1 MKYETYDSLLLA
13 ASGSICYISDPD
25 THELLYMSKAAM
37 DMCGL
42 TSHDQYKG
50 KKCHQILQGS
60 DVLCSFCADLTL
72 PKDEPRRW
80 EHFNERFC
88 RWFDISMTP
97 LTLDGR
103 ACMVTDIRDIT
114 ARRDFQADFS
124 GHVSTEDALF
134 RFLHVLATEKDL
146 HQAID
151 LFLSYIGQY
160 YAADCAY
167 IFEAN
172 HETNAFHSTFKW
184 YQDDLTQSKDKL
196 ECIPKPLVEN
206 WLKTFDVSSQIFH
219 IAPDTLPGHG
229 HTLLVMPLTRDNDL
243 VGFIGVRNP
252 TQNSYYPGL
261 LRSVS
266 EFILAE
272 LEKRRLL
279 EELERLSYI
288 DILTETSN
296 RNSYMKTISEYLLN
310 PPDSLGVISLSI
322 NGLKSIN
329 ERYGQKY
336 GDDLIIRTAERTRE
350 HTNGQVYRTGG
361 DEFIVFC
368 PNCDRDSFTE
378 MASQLTAAFRS
389 EVEYSV
395 SIGYDWDCGETELN
409 DQLHRA
415 QVWMRA
421 RKQHFYQTEFNK
433 GRSTGSS
440 ADDLLKDIADNR
452 FEVWFQPQVDLRTGV
467 IAGAEALVRKRGET
481 GGLIPPN
488 QFIPYYEARNVLPHL
503 DMHVLD
509 TTLAA
514 IRKVRDQGQ
523 DISVSVNFSRS
534 TLMIP
539 NFAEQFH
546 EMCRR
551 HGVPPSC
558 ITVEVTETISALGH
572 DTLHELL
579 DYIRSTGLRLS
590 LDDFGSKYSNLA
602 ILTDIEFDE
611 IKFDK
616 SLVDDICTNPRGQ
629 IMLRDLIRMCHALQQ
644 NTHIVAEGIEQ
655 PEQADLLK
663 DYLCDSVQGFHFYRP
678 MPFDD
683 FFSLITRNSSQTQP
697 EGGR

>member
-1 MKYETYDSLLLA
+1 MKYETYDSLLMA
-13 ASGSICYISDPD
+13 ASGAICYISDPD

-42 TSHDQYKG
+42 TSHDQYEG
-50 KKCHQILQGS
+50 KKCHQVLQGS
-60 DVLCSFCADLTL
+60 DTLCSFCANHALS
-72 PKDEPRRW
+72 KVEPRRW
-80 EHFNERFC
+80 EHFNDRLN

-97 LTLDGR
+97 ITLDGKV
-103 ACMVTDIRDIT
+103 CMAADIRDIT
-114 ARRDFQADFS
+114 VRRDFHASFPEN
-124 GHVSTEDALF
+124 VSAEDVLF
-134 RFLHVLATEKDL
+134 RCLHVLATEKDL
-146 HQAID
+146 HRAID

-160 YAADCAY
+160 YAADRAY
-167 IFEAN
+167 IYEAN
-172 HETNAFHSTFKW
+172 AETCAFHRTFGW
-184 YQDDLTQSKDKL
+184 YQDETPQINDAPEGIPQSMIETWLTPPTQ
-196 ECIPKPLVEN
+196 
-206 WLKTFDVSSQIFH
+206 TFRFTPDMVSDH
-219 IAPDTLPGHG
+219 N
-229 HTLLVMPLTRDNDL
+229 TLLVMPLTRDGDL

-261 LRSVS
+261 LRSVA

-279 EELERLSYI
+279 EELEHLSYT

-296 RNSYMKTISEYLLN
+296 RNSYMKTIAEYLVN
-310 PPDSLGVISLSI
+310 PPSSLGVIALSI
-322 NGLKSIN
+322 NGLKGIN

-336 GDDLIIRTAERTRE
+336 GDDLIIRTADRIRE
-350 HTNGQVYRTGG
+350 YSSGQVYRTGG

-378 MASQLTAAFRS
+378 MASKLTDAFYA

-452 FEVWFQPQVDLRTGV
+452 FEVWFQPQVDLRTGT
-467 IAGAEALVRKRGET
+467 IAGAEALVRKRGEN

-514 IRKVRDQGQ
+514 IRKIRDQGQ
-523 DISVSVNFSRS
+523 EISVSVNFSRS
-534 TLMIP
+534 TLLIP
-539 NFAEQFH
+539 NFADQFH
-546 EMCRR
+546 EMCKR

-558 ITVEVTETISALGH
+558 ITVEVTETISSLGRE
-572 DTLHELL
+572 TLQELL

-644 NTHIVAEGIEQ
+644 GTHIVAEGIEQ
-655 PEQADLLK
+655 SAQADLLK
-663 DYLCDSVQGFHFYRP
+663 DYMCDSVQGFHFYRP

-683 FFSLITRNSSQTQP
+683 FFSLVARNNSQAQP
-697 EGGR
+697 EGGI